1 MIPLFNI
8 DNLAEDSCREFEKD
22 GRQCFAVKKDGQ
34 IYLYENRCPHLGI
47 ELNWQENQF
56 LDPDHVLIQC
66 STHGA
71 LFQVEDGQCVSGP
84 CIGDKL
90 LAIDFEVR
98 DGDVYLSDQK

>member
-1 MIPLFNI
+1 MTRLFHI
-8 DNLAEDSCREFEKD
+8 DDIAEDHCLEFEHN

-56 LDPDHVLIQC
+56 LDPDNALIQC

-71 LFQVEDGQCVSGP
+71 LFRIDNGQCVSGP
-84 CIGDKL
+84 CLGDQL
-90 LAIDFEVR
+90 RVIDFDVR
-98 DGDVYLSDQK
+98 DGIIYLTK